1 QAATTQAD
9 ANVTTTAMTGPPIPQ
24 PVAPIPAFNQ
34 FRLLDSYIMLNVNG
48 WQTSFGKQTLW
59 TGPTQD
65 PFLWSDN
72 AEPLYML
79 RVDQTHPLR
88 LPSFLKWLGPF
99 RTEFW
104 IGKQT
109 GHHWVNVQDATVGTL
124 GVVSSVGRTLSK
136 QPMVN
141 GFKVIFKP
149 TPNFEF
155 GVGRTGMFGGPD
167 FPITLGSVKHSFFS
181 TSNSVGR
188 GEDPGDRRSTF
199 DFSYRLPGLR

>member
-65 PFLWSDN
+65 PFLWSNN
-72 AEPLYML
+72 AEPMYMF
-79 RVDQTHPLR
+79 RVDQTTPTK
-88 LPSFLKWLGPF
+88 LPSFMGFLGPM

-104 IGKQT
+104 VGRLT
-109 GHHWVNVQDATVGTL
+109 GQHYVNTQDNNISFRL
-124 GVVSSVGRTLSK
+124 GRTLSR
-136 QPMVN
+136 QPRGNGLKVN
-141 GFKVIFKP
+141 FKP

-155 GVGRTGMFGGPD
+155 GVGRTGLWGGPE
-167 FPITLGSVKHSFFS
+167 FPINLHTTRRSFLS
-181 TSNSVGR
+181 TTNAAGR
-188 GEDPGDRRSTF
+188 GNDPGDRRSTF
-199 DFSYRLPGLR
+199 DFSYRIPKLRNWLTL